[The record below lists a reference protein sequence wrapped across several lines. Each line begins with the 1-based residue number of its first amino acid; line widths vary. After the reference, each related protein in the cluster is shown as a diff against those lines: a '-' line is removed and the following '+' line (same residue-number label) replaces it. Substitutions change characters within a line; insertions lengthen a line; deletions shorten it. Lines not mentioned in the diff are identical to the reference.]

1 MYNLFLA
8 LWAITVFI
16 ALPVLVITLIINL
29 IKKKPKKKTA
39 WALLIC
45 FVCSVVFVFGAL
57 FTVPEDMQTEMP
69 LETKNQTTEKVE
81 STSPT
86 TDADDSHFKTNGD
99 VKGDV
104 ADVDTTL
111 VKTLTDA
118 GYTLEHAT
126 QIAEVLNGVGI
137 KSISIE
143 KMTGKPEK
151 GLNAVVCYPNGETE
165 RDRKFWF
172 TTEDGVVFYA
182 GFSNED
188 LYDTEQ
194 GGYLKKYSDV
204 HVPEKNVDMNT
215 YTALQAMAEKE
226 VKKYLNYPSSADFG
240 LLDWGVG
247 RSDDDYKIVGK
258 VTAKNAFGVEDE
270 LPFSVWFKKTNA
282 GFTVVA
288 VAIDGQRV
296 K

>member
-8 LWAITVFI
+8 LWAITAFI
-16 ALPVLVITLIINL
+16 ALPVLVIMLIVNL
-29 IKKKPKKKTA
+29 IKKKPKKKIA
-39 WALLIC
+39 GALLIC
-45 FVCSVVFVFGAL
+45 FICSVVFVFGAL

-69 LETKNQTTEKVE
+69 SETENQTTEKAE

-86 TDADDSHFKTNGD
+86 TDADDSHFKINGD

-111 VKTLTDA
+111 VKTLTEA

-137 KSISIE
+137 ESVVIE
-143 KMTGKPEK
+143 TMTGVPEK
-151 GLNAVVCYPNGETE
+151 GLNAVVCYPNGETA
-165 RDRKFWF
+165 RDKRFRF
-172 TTEDGVVFYA
+172 TTEDGIVFYA
-182 GFSNED
+182 GFLNED
-188 LYDTEQ
+188 LYDIEQ

-204 HVPEKNVDMNT
+204 HVPEKDVDMNT
-215 YTALQAMAEKE
+215 YITLQAMAEKE